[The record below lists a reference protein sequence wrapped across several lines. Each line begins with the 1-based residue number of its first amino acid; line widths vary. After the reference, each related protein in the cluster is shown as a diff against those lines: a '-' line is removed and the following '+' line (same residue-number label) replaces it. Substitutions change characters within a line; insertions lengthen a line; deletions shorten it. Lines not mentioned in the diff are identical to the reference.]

1 MAQLSEVNLA
11 ILPGS
16 EQGLAQAEVSFE
28 ATFSKQDLSQKQPH
42 ALAIALFAV
51 YDESELPEPM
61 TSRFGQDYQP
71 SGGLNPWS
79 GGMHGAPSGWSG
91 RSGRPGDA
99 WGHGREPYGRSD
111 QRREWNPGATGFGP
125 GVGYGSGVMGGYPP
139 LADNGAGPAMGRASG
154 PWRPGYGAPGY
165 GTPGYGQQGYGG
177 PGFGPGSYGPSGQ
190 YSNGGYAN
198 GSYPNGVGSNGAY
211 GPPVATRP
219 QVTPASHGLAQAA
232 PHHWPGRSEHVV
244 AEPRSTE
251 RFLFWVCREQ
261 LVPTTTPM
269 PMQRRVLFDPYA
281 FLHDTALLRAYVWLL
296 PERTEGR
303 SWSNLAQ
310 FPR

>member
-61 TSRFGQDYQP
+61 TGRFGQDYQP
-71 SGGLNPWS
+71 SSGLNPWS
-79 GGMHGAPSGWSG
+79 SGMPGGHSAWQQ
-91 RSGRPGDA
+91 RSGRYGEP
-99 WGHGREPYGRSD
+99 WGQGRELYGRGD
-111 QRREWNPGATGFGP
+111 QRRDWYPGMPGQGP
-125 GVGYGSGVMGGYPP
+125 YGPIGYGPSTMGGYLHPGDP
-139 LADNGAGPAMGRASG
+139 GAGSVMGRG
-154 PWRPGYGAPGY
+154 PANWRSGYGAP
-165 GTPGYGQQGYGG
+165 GYGG
-177 PGFGPGSYGPSGQ
+177 PGFGPGGYGPQAPYGNGS
-190 YSNGGYAN
+190 YSNGSFPQ
-198 GSYPNGVGSNGAY
+198 GSYSNGQGTNGAY
-211 GPPVATRP
+211 GQPVATRP
-219 QVTPASHGLAQAA
+219 SAMPAPNSLAHGMPQG
-232 PHHWPGRSEHVV
+232 WPGRSEAHV
-244 AEPRSTE
+244 ADPRANE

-261 LVPTTTPM
+261 LVPSTTPI